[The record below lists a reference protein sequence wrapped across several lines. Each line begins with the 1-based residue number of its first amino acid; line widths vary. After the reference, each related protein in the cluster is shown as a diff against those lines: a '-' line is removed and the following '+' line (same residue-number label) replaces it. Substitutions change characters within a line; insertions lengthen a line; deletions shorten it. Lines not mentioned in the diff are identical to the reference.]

1 MITTARVPSD
11 KSVQIAFSLNDSTEL
26 NDPDNSFP
34 LAFPDLDQQLQ
45 PLPPCHA
52 SMESVQVF
60 KDHCKMAKEFCDVKK
75 EMALLEE
82 RKKKLMA
89 ELDDDEKENLDAA
102 RLEREFRELAEEN
115 QTLISCHN
123 HYSEQLEI
131 LRVQNQKRQGSS

>member
-1 MITTARVPSD
+1 
-11 KSVQIAFSLNDSTEL
+11 
-26 NDPDNSFP
+26 
-34 LAFPDLDQQLQ
+34 
-45 PLPPCHA
+45 
-52 SMESVQVF
+52 
-60 KDHCKMAKEFCDVKK
+60 MAKEFCDVKK

-89 ELDDDEKENLDAA
+89 ELDDDEKENLVAA
-102 RLEREFRELAEEN
+102 QLEREFRELAEEN